1 MGFEVEEVWRS
12 TETKAG
18 AGRDEMRERVRRL
31 LQATADEAGW
41 SPLPDRAT
49 WETSTVKHVSIL
61 QCRGL
66 NHTNLTTCCSGRK

>member
-31 LQATADEAGW
+31 FQATADEAGW
-41 SPLPDRAT
+41 SNYLYLT
-49 WETSTVKHVSIL
+49 E
-61 QCRGL
+61 QRG
-66 NHTNLTTCCSGRK
+66 KPPQ